1 MYIWICILKL
11 KVLYLH
17 INLKIDKYME
27 TLDPECKK
35 TKIKNINQ
43 GTYFKLK
50 PTTTAPVWVR
60 GEYERSLGKY
70 SCFKF
75 DDTNHEKFM
84 KGSQDVYINFTF

>member
-1 MYIWICILKL
+1 
-11 KVLYLH
+11 
-17 INLKIDKYME
+17 ME

-75 DDTNHEKFM
+75 DDTNPEKFM
-84 KGSQDVYINFTF
+84 KGSQDIYILTLHFNTCSTYSERKRKSE

>member
-1 MYIWICILKL
+1 
-11 KVLYLH
+11 
-17 INLKIDKYME
+17 ME

-43 GTYFKLK
+43 GTY
-50 PTTTAPVWVR
+50 
-60 GEYERSLGKY
+60 
-70 SCFKF
+70 FKF

>member
-1 MYIWICILKL
+1 
-11 KVLYLH
+11 
-17 INLKIDKYME
+17 ME

-50 PTTTAPVWVR
+50 PITTAPVWVR

-70 SCFKF
+70 SC
-75 DDTNHEKFM
+75 
-84 KGSQDVYINFTF
+84 INFTF

>member
-1 MYIWICILKL
+1 
-11 KVLYLH
+11 
-17 INLKIDKYME
+17 ME

-60 GEYERSLGKY
+60 GEYERSVGKI
-70 SCFKF
+70 FLL
-75 DDTNHEKFM
+75 
-84 KGSQDVYINFTF
+84 

>member
-1 MYIWICILKL
+1 
-11 KVLYLH
+11 
-17 INLKIDKYME
+17 ME

-60 GEYERSLGKY
+60 GEYERSLGNILALN
-70 SCFKF
+70 SMIP
-75 DDTNHEKFM
+75 TMRN
-84 KGSQDVYINFTF
+84 S